1 VYYTVDKPMCD
12 GGAGEEEGEEEEEDR
27 EHDYTSIAEM
37 NGMVPASS
45 SSDLYATV
53 RDIYP
58 RAARGGGPRDDDDDD
73 DDGEEGV
80 DEDPASESTEPC
92 YETIRIPKATAAVEP
107 PDGEEHGAGGGG
119 GSGLMAAAAMAA
131 MMEPDYECLGE
142 LGLSRET
149 SRL

>member
-1 VYYTVDKPMCD
+1 MYSVVDKSNCV
-12 GGAGEEEGEEEEEDR
+12 GGPETEEDR

-58 RAARGGGPRDDDDDD
+58 RPESPRDGAE
-73 DDGEEGV
+73 GEEG
-80 DEDPASESTEPC
+80 DPASESTEPC
-92 YETIRIPKATAAVEP
+92 YETIRIPKAV
-107 PDGEEHGAGGGG
+107 PDPEEEGGPGGATSPGAMV
-119 GSGLMAAAAMAA
+119 GSDGIMA
-131 MMEPDYECLGE
+131 EPDYECLGE
-142 LGLSRET
+142 MVLGPET